1 MLCGGKECSK
11 CGVEAYKRIANP
23 AIQQLHSHWITDNI
37 VAMQRPNEI
46 NLINGALE
54 DMAAKK
60 ITTIFNLTEPGEHPF
75 CGCGTLAVSGFPY
88 LPETVM
94 ERGIKHFNFN
104 WRDMTVPTFEMMDR
118 IVSIACNEI
127 QSGGK
132 VLR

>member
-1 MLCGGKECSK
+1 MKTSISSSSSENQVTVGYDRKEQMRCMLCGGKECSK

-94 ERGIKHFNFN
+94 ERGSMFN
-104 WRDMTVPTFEMMDR
+104 V
-118 IVSIACNEI
+118 
-127 QSGGK
+127 
-132 VLR
+132 

>member
-1 MLCGGKECSK
+1 MKTSISSSSSENQVTVGYDRKEQMRCMLCGGKECSK

-46 NLINGALE
+46 NLVNGALE

-94 ERGIKHFNFN
+94 ERGSMFN
-104 WRDMTVPTFEMMDR
+104 V
-118 IVSIACNEI
+118 IY
-127 QSGGK
+127 
-132 VLR
+132 